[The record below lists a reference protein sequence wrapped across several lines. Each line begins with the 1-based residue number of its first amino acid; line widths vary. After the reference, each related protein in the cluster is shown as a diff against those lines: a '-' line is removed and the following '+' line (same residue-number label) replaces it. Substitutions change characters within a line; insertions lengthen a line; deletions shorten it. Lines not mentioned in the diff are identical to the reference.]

1 MILHCNADNSYWFV
15 NGKETCKFKA
25 VNKNAN
31 FPTYLSLR
39 SISNGFSATDSRE
52 VCLNGNAYDFP
63 VDYNSTDKS
72 DILKI
77 NKYLMTEKSIK

>member
-1 MILHCNADNSYWFV
+1 MTFHCNADNSYWFV

-31 FPTYLSLR
+31 FPTYLCLR
-39 SISNGFSATDSRE
+39 SISNAFSATDSRE
-52 VCLNGNAYDFP
+52 VCLNRNTYDFS
-63 VDYNSTDKS
+63 VDYSSTDKS

-77 NKYLMTEKSIK
+77 NKYLMTEKNTK